1 MKYVSFENI
10 IFVCVIAGVVTAF
23 AGLWCH
29 DLVAFCVGIFVGG
42 FMPMVVAEIWSS
54 RL

>member
-1 MKYVSFENI
+1 MKYVSVENI
-10 IFVCVIAGVVTAF
+10 IFVCVIAGMLTAF
-23 AGLWCH
+23 AGLWCN
-29 DLVAFCVGIFVGG
+29 DLVVFCIGLMVGG